1 MGTAEKRDRTERR
14 KKKMKWIKTFLM
26 MIIFILVILF
36 SLQNKVEVSLRFGLY
51 PLYDRIWEAPRL
63 PLFLIILVS
72 VFLGVLIGGLGD
84 LYQRFQ
90 LKKSLRQNEKMIERL
105 NLEVERLRGSGIS
118 FPPLNK
124 LD

>member
-1 MGTAEKRDRTERR
+1 
-14 KKKMKWIKTFLM
+14 

-51 PLYDRIWEAPRL
+51 PLYDRIWEAPHL

-105 NLEVERLRGSGIS
+105 NLEVERLRGSGS
-118 FPPLNK
+118 APRL
-124 LD
+124 